1 MSQNSIIL
9 CFECGTKNK
18 VPLGTKNAKCGKC
31 SAALAAGTDKPL
43 RATLRAP
50 SRYATSPAAPSKLKR
65 KSGGFGR
72 LLRLVALASLA
83 YIFLGDYVLD
93 WINKNTSLEVS
104 ESSSQSNGEDVGI
117 KNTLNSA
124 NNADTKP
131 SSKTSGLE
139 TLKKLPE
146 KNFEV
151 DVIYTESQIE
161 ALKVAF
167 IGLSTSDRKRVQN
180 ALKTGAYYTSSID
193 GLWGT
198 GTSEGIV
205 KYGQN
210 NKIRFESQRIL
221 DGLIASD
228 VSSKTNELWYR
239 SKKKRQAPF
248 AVLTSSGSDY
258 YVKLRDAQTKMD
270 VLGIFIKG
278 GESYETKAPLGKFE
292 VVYATGENWL
302 GERKKF
308 GPETSIFKTD
318 KTLIFEIQGNQI
330 KGSRISL
337 IKVKD
342 GNLKSI
348 RMSDQ
353 DF

>member
-9 CFECGTKNK
+9 CLECGTKNK

-31 SAALAAGTDKPL
+31 SVALAAVTDKS
-43 RATLRAP
+43 LRAP
-50 SRYATSPAAPSKLKR
+50 SRYEPSPTAPSKLKR

-72 LLRLVALASLA
+72 LLRLGALAGLA
-83 YIFLGDYVLD
+83 YVFFGDYVVD

-104 ESSSQSNGEDVGI
+104 ESSSKSNGLDAGI
-117 KNTLNSA
+117 RNTLNSE
-124 NNADTKP
+124 NNAYPQP
-131 SSKTSGLE
+131 SSKTSSSE
-139 TLKKLPE
+139 ASKKLPE
-146 KNFEV
+146 KFVEV

-161 ALKVAF
+161 ALKAAF
-167 IGLSTSDRKRVQN
+167 IGLSASDRKRVQN
-180 ALKTGAYYTSSID
+180 ALKTGAYYTSSVD
-193 GLWGT
+193 GLWGA
-198 GTSEGIV
+198 GTSKGIV
-205 KYGQN
+205 EYGQD
-210 NKIRFESQRIL
+210 NKIRFESQLLL
-221 DGLIASD
+221 DALIASD

-239 SKKKRQAPF
+239 SNKKRQAPF
-248 AVLTSSGSDY
+248 AVSTSTGSDY

-278 GESYETKAPLGKFE
+278 GESYDTKAPLGKFE
-292 VVYATGENWL
+292 LVYATGKNWL
-302 GERKKF
+302 GEGKKF
-308 GPETSIFKTD
+308 GPETRMFKTD

-348 RMSDQ
+348 KMSDQ